1 MYVIDHGL
9 SAASRRQVE
18 EAYAHTRWVGSAQPH
33 MDAAALAA
41 TGTHVAIGAGDA
53 GTEAGDSRGDS
64 LGDSRGDS
72 LGDSREVIESDE
84 MDGRL
89 TKFALNKQ
97 KVALPTYYGCISTY
111 NGSTMAKEKVAI
123 LTMAYSYMHMHVVHV
138 TSHIML

>member
-1 MYVIDHGL
+1 MIDHGL

-97 KVALPTYYGCISTY
+97 KVALPTYYGATYLLWLYLLWRST
-111 NGSTMAKEKVAI
+111 SRRWRSL
-123 LTMAYSYMHMHVVHV
+123 LTMAV
-138 TSHIML
+138 